1 MVIKLF
7 LTVLLGWYRNILCPG
22 CVGMVIKLFLTVL
35 LGWYRNI
42 LCAGCVGMVIKLFL
56 TVLLGWYRNILCP
69 GCGYGAAGL
78 VEYPVPCYCS
88 VLLGWYRNILCAGC
102 VGMVIKL
109 FLTVLLGWY
118 RNILCPGCV
127 GMVIKLLLTVLLGCS
142 SAGKVSQE
150 PISFMHLH
158 ATINLILRAEK
169 LNHGCLAMG
178 SAARAYRSLQ
188 GLFAVYKPPGVHW
201 KLVRDTVETSLIRDL
216 NSLGSPAPRQAIR
229 FLPGRCEG
237 TDRSE
242 LTLTA
247 ARLPVLA
254 DHPLVKGPEFHRLK
268 VGAGHRLDVRSSGVF
283 VLGVGHGNKLLT
295 DMYSCHLP
303 KRGVWGLGTAVQQ
316 RGVCTGAGVGSAAAR
331 GLHVQHG
338 AVQGVRAL
346 CSEAGCSR
354 SCRFS
359 GVDLKSQEAYELAV
373 KGLLRPLQKTPPIIT
388 GVRCVRFAPP
398 EFTLEIQCLNE
409 TPQYLRKLIHEIG
422 LELRSAAVCSHV
434 RRTRDGFFTLPD
446 ALLRSHW
453 DLRSVG
459 EAVRQAGP
467 RVRAALSL
475 GEAEPEAEP
484 GQG

>member
-1 MVIKLF
+1 MR
-7 LTVLLGWYRNILCPG
+7 GP
-22 CVGMVIKLFLTVL
+22 
-35 LGWYRNI
+35 
-42 LCAGCVGMVIKLFL
+42 
-56 TVLLGWYRNILCP
+56 P
-69 GCGYGAAGL
+69 EGAIS
-78 VEYPVPCYCS
+78 PCS
-88 VLLGWYRNILCAGC
+88 VGQLS
-102 VGMVIKL
+102 VGAD
-109 FLTVLLGWY
+109 
-118 RNILCPGCV
+118 
-127 GMVIKLLLTVLLGCS
+127 S
-142 SAGKVSQE
+142 SQ
-150 PISFMHLH
+150 
-158 ATINLILRAEK
+158 REK

-229 FLPGRCEG
+229 FLPGHCEG

-303 KRGVWGLGTAVQQ
+303 K
-316 RGVCTGAGVGSAAAR
+316 
-331 GLHVQHG
+331 
-338 AVQGVRAL
+338 VQGGGRGSCRAL
-346 CSEAGCSR
+346 SLQSGERLAVPWDHISR
-354 SCRFS
+354 DKLEKILAVIQGTNQKALQLGDFGVFS

-453 DLRSVG
+453 DLRSVE

-475 GEAEPEAEP
+475 GEAEAEP
-484 GQG
+484 EQG

>member
-1 MVIKLF
+1 MEALTCPLVVILKHYRPRSGTGQEPAPRSQRGLQLGYERRPQRRTAADGAQNSDKEDTGSGSGGRCADHESQLDWYCSTEDRLICSHCAATGTCKSHTVTPVF
-7 LTVLLGWYRNILCPG
+7 KKAADMRVSENDTRTRMLDALSDCTRAEPIQALTVRVVKN
-22 CVGMVIKLFLTVL
+22 T
-35 LGWYRNI
+35 RAH
-42 LCAGCVGMVIKLFL
+42 CACDK
-56 TVLLGWYRNILCP
+56 
-69 GCGYGAAGL
+69 
-78 VEYPVPCYCS
+78 EY
-88 VLLGWYRNILCAGC
+88 
-102 VGMVIKL
+102 
-109 FLTVLLGWY
+109 T
-118 RNILCPGCV
+118 
-127 GMVIKLLLTVLLGCS
+127 
-142 SAGKVSQE
+142 
-150 PISFMHLH
+150 
-158 ATINLILRAEK
+158 RA
-169 LNHGCLAMG
+169 LCLAMG
-178 SAARAYRSLQ
+178 SAARVYRSLQ

-229 FLPGRCEG
+229 FLPGRSEG

-268 VGAGHRLDVRSSGVF
+268 VGVGHRLDVRSSGVF
-283 VLGVGHGNKLLT
+283 GVHSPGAVWKSHDDFSDSGRLIEKTTFDHISRDKLEKILAVIQGTNQTALLT
-295 DMYSCHLP
+295 
-303 KRGVWGLGTAVQQ
+303 
-316 RGVCTGAGVGSAAAR
+316 
-331 GLHVQHG
+331 
-338 AVQGVRAL
+338 
-346 CSEAGCSR
+346 
-354 SCRFS
+354 FS

-453 DLRSVG
+453 DLRSVR
-459 EAVRQAGP
+459 EAVRQTGP
-467 RVRAALSL
+467 RVRAALSR
-475 GEAEPEAEP
+475 GEAEP